1 MNSWVKAAKDTY
13 SHVYIYIYMA
23 STLLAASS
31 FDMDM
36 YGAFTLL
43 GTNIA
48 PDNRPSQRKIHLST
62 IDFQWLCYYMTI
74 CYFQGS
80 KDLFGRTITL
90 MILCPQEFA
99 GWLLK
104 LIHLSCSQLLQI
116 YTQMALLHTGSYDP
130 LSVGPSGPA
139 LAA

>member
-1 MNSWVKAAKDTY
+1 
-13 SHVYIYIYMA
+13 MA

-62 IDFQWLCYYMTI
+62 IDFQWLCYYM
-74 CYFQGS
+74 YV
-80 KDLFGRTITL
+80 TL
-90 MILCPQEFA
+90 RGVEIF
-99 GWLLK
+99 
-104 LIHLSCSQLLQI
+104 
-116 YTQMALLHTGSYDP
+116 
-130 LSVGPSGPA
+130 
-139 LAA
+139 LAARSL